1 MPTSSSFTT
10 SRLVRAAFTVLLAVM
25 LGACVTTTTG
35 GFNVEPSPE
44 EALTNYL
51 QLAVAYYDADDMAN
65 ARRHLTNA
73 LEIDDRNSEAYHV
86 LALIFQR
93 EGDLDI
99 AADNF
104 RRAIRLDRSN
114 SRARNN
120 YAALLFANEEFEDAY
135 EELSVVTNDTMYE
148 GRAIAFENLGRSALR
163 LGRNEEAELAF
174 QRALQLNS
182 NLYVSSVELALL
194 RSQRGDWNGARRA
207 FQQYLTT
214 VEFFSL
220 PHTPRA
226 LLAGITIEGQ
236 FQNDQLVDDF
246 TRILTTLYQD
256 SPEYAALQQRL
267 SDAN

>member
-1 MPTSSSFTT
+1 MPVETSI
-10 SRLVRAAFTVLLAVM
+10 SRVKTRVFAAWLLVLTVLS
-25 LGACVTTTTG
+25 GCVTTTTG
-35 GFNVEPSPE
+35 GFNVEASDE
-44 EALTNYL
+44 EALESYI
-51 QLAVAYYDADDMAN
+51 QLAVAYYDADDMPN
-65 ARRHLTNA
+65 ARRNLNNA
-73 LEIDDRNSEAYHV
+73 LEIDERNSEAYNV

-93 EGDLDI
+93 EGDLEL

-104 RRAIRLDRSN
+104 QRSIRLDRSN

-120 YAALLFANEEFEDAY
+120 YAALLFTLSDFESAY
-135 EELSVVTNDTMYE
+135 EQLAIVTEDTMYE
-148 GRAIAFENLGRSALR
+148 GRAMAFENLGRSALS

-174 QRALQLNS
+174 QRALQLNG
-182 NLYVSSVELALL
+182 NLYISSVELALL
-194 RSQRGDWNGARRA
+194 RAQRGDWQGARRA

-214 VEFFSL
+214 ADFFSL

-226 LLAGITIEGQ
+226 LLAGITIEGH
-236 FQNDQLVDDF
+236 FQNQDLVSDF